1 MSDTHSAAELPDR
14 ARRIRL
20 AIFDVDGVLTDGKLY
35 FLVDGSEFKT
45 FNTLDGHGI
54 KMLIASG
61 VRTAIITGRDT
72 PVVERRARNLGIQ
85 HLYQGREDKLAVLDE
100 LLGEL
105 GLGYEQVAYLGDDLP
120 DLPVIRRVGLGMAV
134 ASADPFVRQHA
145 HGVTAARGGR
155 RRPRVLR
162 TDHARPGYARSR
174 PGRLSVEPTMPK
186 TLRQKLLLALIAL
199 LLIVAGYYWNV
210 GLELF
215 NEQPTRPGQDNT
227 IDYYAE
233 NAHSLQYQEDGSLD
247 YEMTAVKLEHQ
258 KATDIT
264 FVTTPDLLLFRGN
277 VQPWH
282 IQSARA
288 EVGPKGKEVELIDD
302 VRVARTDAKGQPSIL
317 TTTRLTVFPDKNYAQ
332 TEQAVKI
339 DAANG
344 VTTAVGMKA
353 YLKDSRMHLLSNV
366 RGQHEVR

>member
-1 MSDTHSAAELPDR
+1 
-14 ARRIRL
+14 
-20 AIFDVDGVLTDGKLY
+20 
-35 FLVDGSEFKT
+35 
-45 FNTLDGHGI
+45 
-54 KMLIASG
+54 
-61 VRTAIITGRDT
+61 
-72 PVVERRARNLGIQ
+72 
-85 HLYQGREDKLAVLDE
+85 
-100 LLGEL
+100 
-105 GLGYEQVAYLGDDLP
+105 
-120 DLPVIRRVGLGMAV
+120 
-134 ASADPFVRQHA
+134 
-145 HGVTAARGGR
+145 
-155 RRPRVLR
+155 
-162 TDHARPGYARSR
+162 
-174 PGRLSVEPTMPK
+174 
-186 TLRQKLLLALIAL
+186 
-199 LLIVAGYYWNV
+199 
-210 GLELF
+210 
-215 NEQPTRPGQDNT
+215 
-227 IDYYAE
+227 
-233 NAHSLQYQEDGSLD
+233 SLQYQEDGSLD

>member
-1 MSDTHSAAELPDR
+1 
-14 ARRIRL
+14 
-20 AIFDVDGVLTDGKLY
+20 
-35 FLVDGSEFKT
+35 
-45 FNTLDGHGI
+45 
-54 KMLIASG
+54 
-61 VRTAIITGRDT
+61 
-72 PVVERRARNLGIQ
+72 
-85 HLYQGREDKLAVLDE
+85 
-100 LLGEL
+100 
-105 GLGYEQVAYLGDDLP
+105 
-120 DLPVIRRVGLGMAV
+120 
-134 ASADPFVRQHA
+134 
-145 HGVTAARGGR
+145 
-155 RRPRVLR
+155 
-162 TDHARPGYARSR
+162 
-174 PGRLSVEPTMPK
+174 MPK

-215 NEQPTRPGQDNT
+215 NEQPT
-227 IDYYAE
+227 E

>member
-1 MSDTHSAAELPDR
+1 
-14 ARRIRL
+14 
-20 AIFDVDGVLTDGKLY
+20 
-35 FLVDGSEFKT
+35 
-45 FNTLDGHGI
+45 
-54 KMLIASG
+54 
-61 VRTAIITGRDT
+61 
-72 PVVERRARNLGIQ
+72 
-85 HLYQGREDKLAVLDE
+85 
-100 LLGEL
+100 
-105 GLGYEQVAYLGDDLP
+105 
-120 DLPVIRRVGLGMAV
+120 
-134 ASADPFVRQHA
+134 
-145 HGVTAARGGR
+145 
-155 RRPRVLR
+155 
-162 TDHARPGYARSR
+162 
-174 PGRLSVEPTMPK
+174 MPK

-317 TTTRLTVFPDKNYAQ
+317 TTT
-332 TEQAVKI
+332 
-339 DAANG
+339 G
-344 VTTAVGMKA
+344 
-353 YLKDSRMHLLSNV
+353 
-366 RGQHEVR
+366 

>member
-1 MSDTHSAAELPDR
+1 
-14 ARRIRL
+14 
-20 AIFDVDGVLTDGKLY
+20 
-35 FLVDGSEFKT
+35 
-45 FNTLDGHGI
+45 
-54 KMLIASG
+54 
-61 VRTAIITGRDT
+61 
-72 PVVERRARNLGIQ
+72 
-85 HLYQGREDKLAVLDE
+85 
-100 LLGEL
+100 
-105 GLGYEQVAYLGDDLP
+105 
-120 DLPVIRRVGLGMAV
+120 
-134 ASADPFVRQHA
+134 
-145 HGVTAARGGR
+145 
-155 RRPRVLR
+155 
-162 TDHARPGYARSR
+162 
-174 PGRLSVEPTMPK
+174 MPK

-302 VRVARTDAKGQPSIL
+302 VRVARTDAKGKPSIL

>member
-1 MSDTHSAAELPDR
+1 
-14 ARRIRL
+14 
-20 AIFDVDGVLTDGKLY
+20 
-35 FLVDGSEFKT
+35 
-45 FNTLDGHGI
+45 
-54 KMLIASG
+54 
-61 VRTAIITGRDT
+61 
-72 PVVERRARNLGIQ
+72 
-85 HLYQGREDKLAVLDE
+85 
-100 LLGEL
+100 
-105 GLGYEQVAYLGDDLP
+105 
-120 DLPVIRRVGLGMAV
+120 
-134 ASADPFVRQHA
+134 
-145 HGVTAARGGR
+145 
-155 RRPRVLR
+155 
-162 TDHARPGYARSR
+162 
-174 PGRLSVEPTMPK
+174 MPK

-339 DAANG
+339 VLDHLGLVDQHDPVLRDEVLDGQAIGLGHVLTLKQDKNG
-344 VTTAVGMKA
+344 DIEVVTSVGKPAYYEQKPAPDKDVTKA
-353 YLKDSRMHLLSNV
+353 YGLTIQYFVTQNRVVLIDQAKVIQEGNTFEGEKIVYDTQRQIVNAGRATGSQVTSPRPRIDMV
-366 RGQHEVR
+366 IQPKKKAQ

>member
-1 MSDTHSAAELPDR
+1 
-14 ARRIRL
+14 
-20 AIFDVDGVLTDGKLY
+20 
-35 FLVDGSEFKT
+35 
-45 FNTLDGHGI
+45 
-54 KMLIASG
+54 
-61 VRTAIITGRDT
+61 
-72 PVVERRARNLGIQ
+72 
-85 HLYQGREDKLAVLDE
+85 
-100 LLGEL
+100 
-105 GLGYEQVAYLGDDLP
+105 
-120 DLPVIRRVGLGMAV
+120 
-134 ASADPFVRQHA
+134 
-145 HGVTAARGGR
+145 
-155 RRPRVLR
+155 
-162 TDHARPGYARSR
+162 
-174 PGRLSVEPTMPK
+174 MPK

-215 NEQPTRPGQDNT
+215 N
-227 IDYYAE
+227 
-233 NAHSLQYQEDGSLD
+233 D